1 MEGFYDS
8 KMGAMI
14 VAKRFTRVDSIS
26 SIGTSMVY
34 SSSDD
39 DDEEAREGRGGEQVE
54 NSSSLVAPPADQEG
68 VLTLFG
74 ERQPSREGGRQH
86 ASLVCPSGRTHALQ
100 RQASTYLEDEEET
113 DDEEEKKYA
122 EGQLTNTSIASA
134 ASANVAAMALFK
146 EAHEKAENAVENVE
160 GLCHGGAESATA
172 AERKLEWEG
181 RVRSARAF
189 EAVADLYHAE
199 GTMGG
204 NKEAARPAFAGCDTA
219 LELAVALFQTLCDAR
234 MPRLAWEGV
243 NECVFPALS
252 PHHRSSSSSSS
263 KNNIDGSEDK
273 YSLIGKLLDVDYY
286 GNDLRRCAI
295 DLFLTGEDGDSSS
308 SDGAFG
314 DNGDDSDDD
323 DDDDDEH
330 NKQVMEVVVRS
341 RRLSATSMDDA
352 KSEEGRS
359 SSTSADSSTP
369 RRKLSGWSG
378 STTLTISSGHHRC
391 GSTDEAT
398 SDSHLPFV
406 RRFTKVLKQVKGGPG
421 GDDDGEKGGRKG
433 GGRSSALFFR
443 KAGKNPLSH
452 AKLKAAKAAEAAA
465 EESEVSGVAEG
476 ASESGSGEAS
486 HTKTRRTASR
496 TNGRSPVRT
505 TKTSARGASPAAP
518 RLPPRSVL
526 RLFAEARFLA
536 FQEGDTVLAWN
547 GHGSQG
553 KPPAKQREGGVRVSL
568 SSGNVARACITNDH
582 GDGTFGVCFD
592 EDGNGEISTD
602 LSESNI
608 IDFEADGKGGFRGRG
623 HGGKQN
629 ALALADDAVYNDPA
643 AAAELVEWC
652 WNTGAARVA
661 ALVTI
666 TAERAIDEMWAAVTK
681 GSIDDLGYPCRNVV
695 DIDARNE
702 DGVTCLLSVALGSK
716 CNVDIA
722 NQLLA
727 NNADVNA
734 QQTDG
739 QTALYITA
747 ATDPASTASNRAGV
761 THPAVYQPHRR
772 MSGMRGALVRV
783 GSMGDIVKGD
793 DDDDDDDGDDDDDDD
808 DDDDLHHRV
817 DLAELLIDNGANMEL
832 AAIEESHVQGG
843 GGTPVFAAARMGNAE
858 LVELL
863 AERGADLDRL
873 AADGSSLLMTALL
886 ASSVKATRQTTQ
898 NGDKSAGDTATAATA
913 TATATAVSKVDRFK
927 AAMEEKYEV
936 ADVAATPAATPVQM
950 LRCCLNDRPLL
961 ARFHAALQSEY
972 AEENL
977 LFWHDVEAYREE
989 ASDEDAEPE
998 TLQGMMKAIYDR

>member
-1 MEGFYDS
+1 
-8 KMGAMI
+8 MI

-26 SIGTSMVY
+26 SIGTSMIY

-39 DDEEAREGRGGEQVE
+39 DDEEEAREGRGGEQVE
-54 NSSSLVAPPADQEG
+54 NSSSLVAPPAEQEG

-74 ERQPSREGGRQH
+74 GRQPRWGGGRQY
-86 ASLVCPSGRTHALQ
+86 ASLVCPSSGRTAE
-100 RQASTYLEDEEET
+100 RQP
-113 DDEEEKKYA
+113 
-122 EGQLTNTSIASA
+122 TNTSIASA
-134 ASANVAAMALFK
+134 ASANVAATTLFK
-146 EAHEKAENAVENVE
+146 VAHERAENAVENVE
-160 GLCHGGAESATA
+160 GLCHEGAESATA
-172 AERKLEWEG
+172 AERKLEWED
-181 RVRSARAF
+181 RVRSACAF

-199 GTMGG
+199 GTMRG
-204 NKEAARPAFAGCDTA
+204 NIVPGCDTA
-219 LELAVALFQTLCDAR
+219 LELVVALFQTLCDAR

-263 KNNIDGSEDK
+263 IDGSEDK

-286 GNDLRRCAI
+286 SNDLRRCVI
-295 DLFLTGEDGDSSS
+295 DLFLTGEDGDTS
-308 SDGAFG
+308 SDDAF
-314 DNGDDSDDD
+314 GDDSDDFKNDD

-378 STTLTISSGHHRC
+378 STTLTISSGHHRG
-391 GSTDEAT
+391 GSTDEAN

-406 RRFTKVLKQVKGGPG
+406 RRFTKVLKQVKGGPH
-421 GDDDGEKGGRKG
+421 GDDDGEKRGRKG

-452 AKLKAAKAAEAAA
+452 ATGKLKTAKATEAAA
-465 EESEVSGVAEG
+465 EVSEVSGVAE
-476 ASESGSGEAS
+476 SGSDEAAN
-486 HTKTRRTASR
+486 TKTRRTASK
-496 TNGRSPVRT
+496 TNGRSSVRT
-505 TKTSARGASPAAP
+505 TKGSARGASPAAP

-547 GHGSQG
+547 GRGLEG
-553 KPPAKQREGGVRVSL
+553 KPPEKQTKGVRVSL
-568 SSGNVARACITNDH
+568 SSDNVAHARITNDH

-592 EDGNGEISTD
+592 EDGNGAISTD

-623 HGGKQN
+623 HGDKHN
-629 ALALADDAVYNDPA
+629 ALALAGDAVYNDPA

-652 WNTGAARVA
+652 WNTGAARVV

-681 GSIDDLGYPCRNVV
+681 GSIDDLGYPCRNVI
-695 DIDARNE
+695 DIDARNK
-702 DGVTCLLSVALGSK
+702 DGVTCLLSVALGST

-747 ATDPASTASNRAGV
+747 ATDPTTTASNRAGV
-761 THPAVYQPHRR
+761 TDPAVYQPHRR
-772 MSGMRGALVRV
+772 MSRMRGALVRV
-783 GSMGDIVKGD
+783 GSMGGMVKGDDDGADDGGND
-793 DDDDDDDGDDDDDDD
+793 DDDDDDAD
-808 DDDDLHHRV
+808 DDDDLLHRV
-817 DLAELLIDNGANMEL
+817 DLAELLVDNGANMEL
-832 AAIEESHVQGG
+832 AATEESHVQGG

-873 AADGSSLLMTALL
+873 ADDGSSLLMAALL
-886 ASSVKATRQTTQ
+886 ASSVKATSQAKLTQ
-898 NGDKSAGDTATAATA
+898 NGDKPAGDAATAVTATAA
-913 TATATAVSKVDRFK
+913 AVSKADRFK
-927 AAMEEKYEV
+927 TAMEEKYEV
-936 ADVAATPAATPVQM
+936 ADVAATPPAATPVQM
-950 LRCCLNDRPLL
+950 LRCCLSDRPLL

-977 LFWHDVEAYREE
+977 LFWHDVEAYQGK
-989 ASDEDAEPE
+989 ASDEGAEPE
-998 TLQGMMKAIYDR
+998 ILQGMMKTIYDR